1 LFEENEMKSNPNR
14 LWIVAI
20 ALGWLFDFLFWEH
33 TPGVNF
39 AIFVVLC
46 IAGGTYLL
54 LGVEK
59 TRPARDAL
67 WLLIPILFFA
77 TVTFV
82 RAEPLTSFLAHFLT
96 LFLLAVFAI
105 TYLGGRWIWFGLW
118 DYVTGFLK
126 LGGNM
131 LVKPLTFSAEV
142 RTLALA
148 GSAREERG
156 ERGDQPKRSV
166 WPVVRGLLI
175 ALPIVAIFA
184 SLLAS
189 ADAVFSAR
197 LTDFLDF
204 LNIDN
209 LAEYIFRLSYILIG
223 AYLLAGVFLHAALQ
237 TKEEKLISE
246 QKPMLGQFLGF
257 TEATIVLGSVA
268 LLFAL
273 FVVIQFQYFFGGQAN
288 IKIDGFTYSEYA
300 RRGFGELIAV
310 AFFSLLLILGFGS
323 ISKRDSETQR
333 KTFSALSVG
342 IVALVLVMLVSA
354 YKRLVLY
361 ETAYGFSELRTYTH
375 VFIIWLALL
384 LIATVVFEIIR
395 RERLFALAA
404 LIASIGFAATL
415 PILNV
420 DAFIVRQ
427 NVQRAVD
434 GHLAFNNSS
443 TGRASSN
450 PIDADQLDISY
461 FTELSA
467 DALPALVEAYHSDVL
482 PAPVKDAL
490 GASLACLRYRRAD
503 SHADTDW
510 RSFHISR
517 WTQTRLLEEIR
528 PELKGYS
535 LKTSDWPATVT
546 TPLGE
551 EYNCGYAYYMD

>member
-1 LFEENEMKSNPNR
+1 MKSNPNR
-14 LWIVAI
+14 LWIVAV
-20 ALGWLFDFLFWEH
+20 ALGWLFDFLFWKH
-33 TPGVNF
+33 APGINF
-39 AIFVVLC
+39 AIYVVLC
-46 IAGGTYLL
+46 LAGGMYLL

-96 LFLLAVFAI
+96 LFLLAVFVI

-131 LVKPLTFSAEV
+131 LVKPLTFATEV

-148 GSAREERG
+148 GSAREERT
-156 ERGDQPKRSV
+156 ERGDQPKRSA

-184 SLLAS
+184 SLLSS
-189 ADAVFSAR
+189 ADAVFNAR

-223 AYLLAGVFLHAALQ
+223 AYLLAGVFLHAAMQ

-246 QKPMLGQFLGF
+246 QKPVLGQFLGF
-257 TEATIVLGSVA
+257 TEAAIVLGSVT
-268 LLFAL
+268 LLFTI

-288 IKIDGFTYSEYA
+288 IHIDGYTFSEYA

-310 AFFSLLLILGFGS
+310 AFFSLLLILGFGA
-323 ISKRDSETQR
+323 ITKRESETQR

-375 VFIIWLALL
+375 IFMIWLALL
-384 LIATVVFEIIR
+384 LVATVVLEIIR
-395 RERLFALAA
+395 RERMFALAA
-404 LIASIGFAATL
+404 LIVSIGFAVTL
-415 PILNV
+415 PIMNV

-427 NVQRAVD
+427 NVQRAVN
-434 GHLAFNNSS
+434 GEE
-443 TGRASSN
+443 
-450 PIDADQLDISY
+450 LDITY

-467 DALPALVEAYHSDVL
+467 DALPALVDAYHSNVL
-482 PAPVKDAL
+482 PASVKDAL
-490 GASLACLRYRRAD
+490 GTSLACLRFRRTDAKF
-503 SHADTDW
+503 DTDW
-510 RSFHISR
+510 RSYHISR
-517 WTQTRLLEEIR
+517 WGQERLLEGIR

-535 LKTSDWPATVT
+535 IKNDWPATVT
-546 TPLGE
+546 SPLGE
-551 EYNCGYAYYMD
+551 TYKCETSYLD

>member
-1 LFEENEMKSNPNR
+1 MKSNPNR
-14 LWIVAI
+14 LWIVAVV
-20 ALGWLFDFLFWEH
+20 LGWLFDFLFWKH
-33 TPGVNF
+33 APGINF

-46 IAGGTYLL
+46 LAGGLYLL

-59 TRPARDAL
+59 TRPARDSL

-82 RAEPLTSFLAHFLT
+82 RAEPMTSFLAHFLT
-96 LFLLAVFAI
+96 LFLLGVFVI
-105 TYLGGRWIWFGLW
+105 TWLGGRWVWYGLW

-148 GSAREERG
+148 GSAREERT
-156 ERGDQPKRSV
+156 ERGDQPKRSA

-197 LTDFLDF
+197 LQDFLDF

-223 AYLLAGVFLHAALQ
+223 AYLLAGVFLHAATQ
-237 TKEEKLISE
+237 SKDENLISG
-246 QKPMLGQFLGF
+246 QKPILGQFLGF
-257 TEATIVLGSVA
+257 TESAIVLGSVA
-268 LLFAL
+268 LLFTI

-300 RRGFGELIAV
+300 RKGFGELIAV
-310 AFFSLLLILGFGS
+310 AFFSLLLILGFGA
-323 ISKRDSETQR
+323 ITKRESETQR
-333 KTFSALSVG
+333 KIFSAFSVG

-375 VFIIWLALL
+375 VFMIWLALL
-384 LIATVVFEIIR
+384 LVATVVLEILR
-395 RERLFALAA
+395 RERMFAIAA
-404 LIASIGFAATL
+404 LIASLGFAATL

-427 NVQRAVD
+427 NVQRVVD
-434 GHLAFNNSS
+434 GNVTFQSDS
-443 TGRASSN
+443 GRGQLES
-450 PIDADQLDISY
+450 DVLDISY
-461 FTELSA
+461 FAELSA
-467 DALPALVEAYHSDVL
+467 DALPALIEAYHSDAL
-482 PAPVKDAL
+482 PASVKDAL
-490 GASLACLRYRRAD
+490 GASLACLRHTRVDA
-503 SHADTDW
+503 HPDTDW
-510 RSFHISR
+510 RSYHLSR
-517 WTQTRLLEEIR
+517 WTQMRLLEEIR

-535 LKTSDWPATVT
+535 LKTNDWPVTVK
-546 TPLGE
+546 TPLGK
-551 EYNCGYAYYMD
+551 EYNCGYGYMD